1 MYKKTSQFL
10 KKVFKIVRP
19 SVKSLQKNRT
29 CGKGVVNTVEGD
41 GVDWVNVFDSLL
53 LQSVALECVLLLLDF
68 LARVQVLHGDAAF
81 D

>member
-1 MYKKTSQFL
+1 M
-10 KKVFKIVRP
+10 VRP
-19 SVKSLQKNRT
+19 YVRRLQESGT
-29 CGKGVVNTVEGD
+29 CGKGVVDTVEGD

-53 LQSVALECVLLLLDF
+53 LQPVALEGVLLLLDL